1 MSHRM
6 KSNIGLALTYAILL
20 VMVVVTLFPIAWTIG
35 ASLNPGTSLFSTKL
49 IPDQASFT
57 QYRYLLTDPNSQY
70 LTWYKNSLKIS
81 FYTAVLSVL
90 LTSITAYA
98 FSRYQFVGKRYTLM
112 AFLVLQMF
120 PSMMAMVA
128 FYVLLNMV
136 GLLDNHWGLILIYL
150 GGQIPFNAWLMKGY
164 MDTIPRGLDEAARI
178 DGAGHLIV
186 FFRIILPLSSP
197 IIAVVF
203 LFNFMAPM
211 MDFLLP
217 QIVLT
222 SPENKTLAV
231 GLFDM
236 IRDRFGQNY
245 TRFAAGSVLVALPIA
260 AVYLALQR
268 FFISG
273 LTAGATKG

>member
-1 MSHRM
+1 MSQRFRSH
-6 KSNIGLALTYAILL
+6 IGLGLTYLILL
-20 VMVVVTLFPIAWTIG
+20 LMVVVTLFPIIWTIG
-35 ASLNPGTSLFSTKL
+35 ASLNPGTSLFSTQL
-49 IPDQASFT
+49 IPEKATLTHYQ
-57 QYRYLLTDPNSQY
+57 YLLTDPNSSY

-81 FYTAVLSVL
+81 FYTAALSVL
-90 LTSITAYA
+90 LTSITAFA
-98 FSRYQFVGKRYTLM
+98 FSRYQFIGRKYTLM

-120 PSMMAMVA
+120 PSLMAMVA

-178 DGAGHLIV
+178 DGAGHVTV
-186 FFRIILPLSSP
+186 FFRIIMPLCSP
-197 IIAVVF
+197 ILAVVF

-236 IRDRFGQNY
+236 INDRFGQFY

-260 AVYLALQR
+260 AVYLMLQR
-268 FFISG
+268 YFISG
-273 LTAGATKG
+273 LTAGASKG